1 LEKWKII
8 LKTISP
14 LAWQDS
20 LSTSAGWYSI
30 MFQNLFQIL
39 FFENYF
45 IYFRFAELLGWYR
58 MAQSQHNECPEL
70 RKLEHLRKFIEEY
83 PGKEFRIIL
92 KSPYDDTRFTNYVDV
107 GEKKGF

>member
-1 LEKWKII
+1 
-8 LKTISP
+8 
-14 LAWQDS
+14 
-20 LSTSAGWYSI
+20 

-83 PGKEFRIIL
+83 PFVTQAPGLHCADRSVDE
-92 KSPYDDTRFTNYVDV
+92 TRTSAEVRLV
-107 GEKKGF
+107 LIQARQETGESGRQPAALPFPAVLGERA